1 MLQPGLKIEGR
12 YVLVRELGSG
22 GMGSVWL
29 VRHAHLGAPFAAKFL
44 HYSGAN
50 SSVKPRFLREAR
62 LAARLR
68 GPHTPQ
74 IFDLGEWQGLPYIL
88 MEFLEGEDLRARLDR
103 GVLSTTEMMQIVIP
117 VARVLLRAHALGIV
131 HRDLKP
137 ENVFLSRLDGEET
150 VKVLDFG
157 IAKVMTCDELASVVT
172 RTNATLGTPFY
183 MSPEQLRNSK
193 EIDHRTDL
201 WAFALLVF
209 EMLTG
214 RRAFAADS
222 ISQLVLLIETTP
234 PPDILQF
241 RPDLPPALGE
251 WWRKAAA
258 RHPADRFQDAAEL
271 LNELA
276 RALALPAPGLSVPEP
291 ADREEPK
298 DRSSGAFLPT
308 EGDPGETTPS
318 LAQSPSLPL
327 PSAPVSPASTP
338 AQRSEASLSG
348 GAPAAPWR
356 AGSLGLLGVGLLAG
370 AFWLGQRS
378 GTKAPSLPPAPL
390 PTATAVTSAPLSASP
405 EPAPPPPLPPVAL
418 VVATASAPVA
428 APSSGGP
435 LKNRPTASAPKR
447 ETPPD
452 TIGF

>member
-29 VRHAHLGAPFAAKFL
+29 VRHTHLGALFAAKFL
-44 HYSGAN
+44 HYSGTN

-62 LAARLR
+62 LASRLR
-68 GPHTPQ
+68 GPHVPQ
-74 IFDLGEWQGLPYIL
+74 IFDLGEWQGIPYIL

-103 GVLSTTEMMQIVIP
+103 GILSTTEMMQIALP
-117 VARVLLRAHALGIV
+117 VARVLIRAHALGII

-137 ENVFLSRLDGEET
+137 ENIFLSRLDGEET

-157 IAKVMTCDELASVVT
+157 VAKVLACDELASVVT

-193 EIDHRTDL
+193 DIDHRADL

-222 ISQLVLLIETTP
+222 LSQLVLLIETTP
-234 PPDILQF
+234 PPDILQL

-258 RHPADRFQDAAEL
+258 RQPADRFQDAAEL
-271 LNELA
+271 INELA
-276 RALALPAPGLSVPEP
+276 RALGLPAPGLSVPEP
-291 ADREEPK
+291 AERDEEK
-298 DRSSGAFLPT
+298 DRSSDAFLPT
-308 EGDPGETTPS
+308 EGDPDEPGEERPPS
-318 LAQSPSLPL
+318 PPL
-327 PSAPVSPASTP
+327 PASPASTP
-338 AQRSEASLSG
+338 ALPSEASLPPR
-348 GAPAAPWR
+348 APGSSR
-356 AGSLGLLGVGLLAG
+356 KAGPAVFLAVGLLAG
-370 AFWLGQRS
+370 AFFLGQRTGARAS
-378 GTKAPSLPPAPL
+378 ALPPHPL
-390 PTATAVTSAPLSASP
+390 PITQAATSAPSASQ
-405 EPAPPPPLPPVAL
+405 ELPPPLPSVTP
-418 VVATASAPVA
+418 VVATASAPAA
-428 APSSGGP
+428 APSGPP
-435 LKNRPTASAPKR
+435 LKNPATSSAPKQKR
-447 ETPPD
+447 PTD